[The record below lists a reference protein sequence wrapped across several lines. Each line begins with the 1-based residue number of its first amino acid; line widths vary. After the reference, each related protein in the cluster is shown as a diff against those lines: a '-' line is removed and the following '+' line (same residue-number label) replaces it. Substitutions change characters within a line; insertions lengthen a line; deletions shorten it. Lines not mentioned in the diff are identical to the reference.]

1 MASRRKARYGSYN
14 SNNSNQSNTLGIYG
28 KSTAE
33 SSAYR
38 TEQTY
43 GQAGS
48 AAAFQQQP
56 QHQVPQQQRQLQQR
70 QPQQP
75 PTMQTP
81 EETFA
86 GVATVLDGG
95 IMNSEMYEIF
105 ADYFSNPTLVKAKV
119 DPNSGNSIYYA
130 HIRSQTRSGYRYL
143 VVITE
148 PSEYRLGTRMQM
160 ADLEWISLQTRE
172 VPEPIANV
180 PTVMYDIKRTSPLA
194 ALHVQATKRGREA
207 TTYLPTSA
215 NNEVKGHGSKYQPS
229 ATEAGVDPRLF
240 PVTVTMI
247 ITNDE
252 PYQYQERGTMAS
264 CLETYQTIVTIR
276 Q

>member
-14 SNNSNQSNTLGIYG
+14 SNNTNQNSALGIYG

-48 AAAFQQQP
+48 AVSFQQQP
-56 QHQVPQQQRQLQQR
+56 PQQR
-70 QPQQP
+70 QPLPQQAGPQQP
-75 PTMQTP
+75 PLLQTP

-95 IMNSEMYEIF
+95 AMNSEMYEIF

-143 VVITE
+143 VLITE

-194 ALHVQATKRGREA
+194 ALHVQATNRGREA
-207 TTYLPTSA
+207 TTYLPTTA

-229 ATEAGVDPRLF
+229 AVETGVDPRLF

-276 Q
+276 R